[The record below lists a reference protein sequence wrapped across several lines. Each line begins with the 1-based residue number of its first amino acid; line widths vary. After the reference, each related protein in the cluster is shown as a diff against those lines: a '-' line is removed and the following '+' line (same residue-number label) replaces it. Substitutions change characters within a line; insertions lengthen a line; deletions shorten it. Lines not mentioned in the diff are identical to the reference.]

1 MKNGFVHHFWRGLM
15 GLALL
20 SSVKAGP
27 IEVLPPE
34 FRGGSQPQVA
44 VAPKG
49 DIYIAFGRDQA
60 IYCARSGDGGKSYGA
75 PVKVAAL
82 KELALGMRRG
92 PRIVA
97 TDKSVAISAITAG
110 NLCSW
115 NSADDGTS
123 WSKDVKINESAGS
136 AQEGLHAMAMSA
148 DGMVFTAWL
157 DSRNHGMELWGAG
170 SGDGGKT
177 WGENIMIY
185 KSPDGHICECCH
197 PSVIFAPDGKL
208 FAMWRNWL
216 GGSRDMYFSASKD
229 GGKSFETASKL
240 GTGTWKLNTCPMDGG
255 SLAATA
261 HQKFISVWRRE
272 GRVFT
277 ASDHSSE
284 DLVGEGKQPVAA
296 FGKEG
301 PYLVWQQGRILMLK
315 AGTNSA
321 RTLAQNAVH
330 ASIAPRASDQTPV
343 VAWESEAHG
352 VKIIFAEVLE

>member
-1 MKNGFVHHFWRGLM
+1 MHFFSSCAPLYFALFS
-15 GLALL
+15 LA
-20 SSVKAGP
+20 SAEP
-27 IEVLPPE
+27 IKVLPSE

-44 VAPKG
+44 VTPKG
-49 DIYIAFGRDQA
+49 DIDIAFGKDQT
-60 IYCARSGDGGKSYGA
+60 IYCARSVDGGKSYGA

-110 NLCSW
+110 NICSW
-115 NSADDGTS
+115 TSVDGGTS
-123 WSKDVKINESAGS
+123 WSKDVKINETAHS
-136 AQEGLHAMAMSA
+136 AQEGLHAMAVSA
-148 DGMVFTAWL
+148 VGMLFTAWL
-157 DSRNHGMELWGAG
+157 DLRNHSMELWGAG

-177 WGENIMIY
+177 WGKNVMIY

-197 PSVIFAPDGKL
+197 PSVVFGSDGKL

-216 GGSRDMYFSASKD
+216 GGSRDMYFAASKD
-229 GGKSFETASKL
+229 GGKSFEAASKL
-240 GTGTWKLNTCPMDGG
+240 GSGTWKLGGCPMDGG

-272 GRVFT
+272 GGIFT

-284 DLVGEGKQPVAA
+284 ELAGEGKQPVAA
-296 FGKEG
+296 FGKDG
-301 PYLVWQQGRILMLK
+301 PYLVWQNGRTLMLK

-321 RTLAQNAVH
+321 RVLAQNAAH

-343 VAWESEAHG
+343 VVWESEANG
-352 VKIIFAEVLE
+352 VKTIFAEVLE